1 MKKRILIVED
11 DFIIAF
17 DIKEILEKEGYDCM
31 IGVDTVDQAI
41 ELIESTSFALV
52 LLDIN
57 LKKDKDGIDLASYLL
72 KKDNVPFVFLTS
84 FSDKPTLERVKS
96 TRPYGYI
103 TKPYKPIDLITT
115 VQIVINNYI
124 YRNIDVTRKQEI
136 IRDDTPFVIK
146 KVINY
151 INEYIEDKINIDD
164 LVKLTKWQS
173 QHFQKMFK
181 EFMGVTVYKY
191 ILNKKI
197 EKAQFF
203 LLHETTEITQI
214 SYNLGFKSHSNFC
227 SIFKKHV
234 GITPQEYRKMNEAKK
249 FY

>member
-1 MKKRILIVED
+1 MRKQLLIVED
-11 DFIIAF
+11 EPIIAL
-17 DIKEILEKEGYDCM
+17 DIKEILEKEGYHCITDVES
-31 IGVDTVDQAI
+31 VDKAI
-41 ELIESTSFALV
+41 QLIESTSFALV

-84 FSDKPTLERVKS
+84 YTDKITLERAKE

-103 TKPYKPIDLITT
+103 VKPFKPIDLITT
-115 VQIVINNYI
+115 VQIVINNFI

-136 IRDDTPFVIK
+136 INNDSPFIIK
-146 KVINY
+146 KVTNY
-151 INEYIEDKINIDD
+151 INEHIEDKINIDD

-181 EFMGVTVYKY
+181 KFMGVTVYKY

-197 EKAQFF
+197 EKAQM
-203 LLHETTEITQI
+203 LLLQETTDITQI
-214 SYNLGFKSHSNFC
+214 SFNLGFKSHSNFC
-227 SIFKKHV
+227 FIFKKHI
-234 GITPQEYRKMNEAKK
+234 GLTPKEFRKINEAKK